1 MAHCTARMLASTTSM
16 PTNMPTSDAPVMAGA
31 SSTEPSN
38 TAVTGL
44 SNPSDDTATDGNR
57 AMPRNHNGQ
66 PWRAPLPNP
75 ADASSSRVQPTPWE
89 PTLIDRAVEAQV
101 AKEHRIVA
109 ALKAADLAALDH
121 KLALLL
127 AALESPAEQ

>member
-16 PTNMPTSDAPVMAGA
+16 PTSDRPVMACP
-31 SSTEPSN
+31 SSPQPSN

-66 PWRAPLPNP
+66 PWRALLHNP
-75 ADASSSRVQPTPWE
+75 AVPGVSLAQLTLPRLA
-89 PTLIDRAVEAQV
+89 LIDRAVEAHV
-101 AKEHRIVA
+101 ANEYRILA

-127 AALESPAEQ
+127 AALESPEAQ

>member
-16 PTNMPTSDAPVMAGA
+16 PTSDTPVMACP
-31 SSTEPSN
+31 SSTHPNS
-38 TAVTGL
+38 TAVRGL

-66 PWRAPLPNP
+66 PWRAPLLNP
-75 ADASSSRVQPTPWE
+75 ADASSSRVQLTPRE
-89 PTLIDRAVEAQV
+89 PTLIDRAVEAHV
-101 AKEHRIVA
+101 ANEHRILS

-121 KLALLL
+121 RLALLL
-127 AALESPAEQ
+127 AALESPEEQ

>member
-16 PTNMPTSDAPVMAGA
+16 PTRDTAVMVCP
-31 SSTEPSN
+31 SSTQPSN

-66 PWRAPLPNP
+66 PWRALLHNP
-75 ADASSSRVQPTPWE
+75 AVPGVSLAQLTLPRLA
-89 PTLIDRAVEAQV
+89 LIDRAVEAHV
-101 AKEHRIVA
+101 ANEHRILS
-109 ALKAADLAALDH
+109 ALKAADLAALH
-121 KLALLL
+121 HRLALLL
-127 AALESPAEQ
+127 AALESPEEQ

>member
-16 PTNMPTSDAPVMAGA
+16 PTSDTPVMACP
-31 SSTEPSN
+31 SSNLPSN

-66 PWRAPLPNP
+66 PWRALLHNP
-75 ADASSSRVQPTPWE
+75 AVPGSSLVQVTLPRLA
-89 PTLIDRAVEAQV
+89 LIDRAVETHV
-101 AKEHRIVA
+101 ASEHRILA
-109 ALKAADLAALDH
+109 ALNAADLAALVH
-121 KLALLL
+121 KLALPL
-127 AALESPAEQ
+127 AALESPEEQ

>member
-16 PTNMPTSDAPVMAGA
+16 PTSDTPVMACP
-31 SSTEPSN
+31 SSPQPSN

-57 AMPRNHNGQ
+57 AMPRHHNNQ
-66 PWRAPLPNP
+66 PWRAPLHNP
-75 ADASSSRVQPTPWE
+75 AVPSSSLVQLTPQGLA
-89 PTLIDRAVEAQV
+89 LIDRAVEAHV
-101 AKEHRIVA
+101 ANEHRILS

-121 KLALLL
+121 RLALLL
-127 AALESPAEQ
+127 AALESPEEQ

>member
-16 PTNMPTSDAPVMAGA
+16 PTSDTPVMACA
-31 SSTEPSN
+31 SSTQPSN

-57 AMPRNHNGQ
+57 AMQRNHNGQ

-75 ADASSSRVQPTPWE
+75 ADASSSRVQLTPQGLA
-89 PTLIDRAVEAQV
+89 LIDRAAEAHV
-101 AKEHRIVA
+101 ANEHRILA

-127 AALESPAEQ
+127 AALESPEEQ

>member
-16 PTNMPTSDAPVMAGA
+16 PTSDTPVMACP
-31 SSTEPSN
+31 SSTQPSN

-75 ADASSSRVQPTPWE
+75 ADASSSRVQLTPQGLA
-89 PTLIDRAVEAQV
+89 LIDRAVEAHV
-101 AKEHRIVA
+101 ANEHRILA
-109 ALKAADLAALDH
+109 TLKAAD
-121 KLALLL
+121 L

>member
-1 MAHCTARMLASTTSM
+1 MAHCTTSM
-16 PTNMPTSDAPVMAGA
+16 PTSDTPIMACP
-31 SSTEPSN
+31 SSPQPSN

-75 ADASSSRVQPTPWE
+75 ANASSSRVQLTPRE
-89 PTLIDRAVEAQV
+89 PTLIDRAVEARV
-101 AKEHRIVA
+101 ANEHRILA
-109 ALKAADLAALDH
+109 ALKAADLAALNH
-121 KLALLL
+121 RLALLL

>member
-1 MAHCTARMLASTTSM
+1 MAC
-16 PTNMPTSDAPVMAGA
+16 P
-31 SSTEPSN
+31 SSPQPSN

-75 ADASSSRVQPTPWE
+75 ADARSSLVQLTPQGLA
-89 PTLIDRAVEAQV
+89 LIDRAVEAHV
-101 AKEHRIVA
+101 ANEHRILA

-121 KLALLL
+121 RLALLL

>member
-16 PTNMPTSDAPVMAGA
+16 PTCETSVMDCP
-31 SSTEPSN
+31 SSTLPNSA
-38 TAVTGL
+38 AVMGL
-44 SNPSDDTATDGNR
+44 SNPSDHMATDGTR
-57 AMPRNHNGQ
+57 AIPRNHNGQ

-75 ADASSSRVQPTPWE
+75 ADARSSLVQLTPRE
-89 PTLIDRAVEAQV
+89 PTLIDRPVEAHV
-101 AKEHRIVA
+101 ANEHRILS

-127 AALESPAEQ
+127 AALEPPAEQ

>member
-16 PTNMPTSDAPVMAGA
+16 PTSDTPVMACP
-31 SSTEPSN
+31 SSTQPSN

-75 ADASSSRVQPTPWE
+75 ADASSSRVQLTPQGLA
-89 PTLIDRAVEAQV
+89 LINRAVEAHV
-101 AKEHRIVA
+101 ANEHRILSV
-109 ALKAADLAALDH
+109 LKAADRPALDAR
-121 KLALLL
+121 LALLL
-127 AALESPAEQ
+127 ASLESRRGQ

>member
-16 PTNMPTSDAPVMAGA
+16 PTSDTPVMACA
-31 SSTEPSN
+31 SSTQPSN

-75 ADASSSRVQPTPWE
+75 ADASSSRVQLTPQGLA
-89 PTLIDRAVEAQV
+89 LIDRAAEAHV
-101 AKEHRIVA
+101 ANEHRILA

-121 KLALLL
+121 RLALLL
-127 AALESPAEQ
+127 AALESPEEQ

>member
-1 MAHCTARMLASTTSM
+1 MAHCTTSM
-16 PTNMPTSDAPVMAGA
+16 PTSDTPIMACP
-31 SSTEPSN
+31 SSPQPSN

-75 ADASSSRVQPTPWE
+75 ANASSSRVQLTPQGLA
-89 PTLIDRAVEAQV
+89 LIDRAVEAHV
-101 AKEHRIVA
+101 ANEHRILS

-127 AALESPAEQ
+127 AALESPEEQ